1 MVHAEASTRL
11 KDVVGAHHIV
21 LKRPGIRSL
30 SWSGYRGQMHHRVGR
45 PTQIDTGN
53 RLEHLAE
60 ILQIDVEIWTL
71 RCGRWHEIDVH
82 HIVSARDHIR
92 HNGAAELSAPSG
104 NEGVHG
110 AT

>member
-1 MVHAEASTRL
+1 MVFWLITE
-11 KDVVGAHHIV
+11 
-21 LKRPGIRSL
+21 
-30 SWSGYRGQMHHRVGR
+30 
-45 PTQIDTGN
+45 PTQFDTGN

-60 ILQIDVEIWTL
+60 ILQIDFEIRTL

-82 HIVSARDHIR
+82 HIVSVRDQIR

-104 NEGVHG
+104 NEDIHG